1 MAFLRVRDT
10 KSGKYH
16 YQVEAYWDKEK
27 QQPRKREIYLGK
39 ENPKTGEVSPVRHLS
54 LSTSLDRVRDYGA
67 VAVCR
72 FLAEQHGILPALHEA
87 FSEEFAESVFLM
99 AAFLVS
105 EMMPL
110 SYFEKWADGVKH
122 EYTGKK
128 SDWTSKGVSGILQEL
143 GTESGKRLD
152 FLGKLV
158 DLNRESFTTA
168 LIDITSISTYS
179 KLDGWAAFGHNR
191 DGESLAQV
199 NVQLTV
205 LEPCGLP
212 VALRMVE
219 GSISDVST
227 LTNAILLLKSL
238 DIEGIESVLDR
249 GFFSKANLEELARAN
264 IKITIPVPA
273 NNLVYQNALKT
284 RGKELRRA
292 KNTFSDGEDLIR
304 HISFD
309 NDDLGRKYR
318 FHLYLNETRQ
328 VDENNHLYSQLE
340 KAESDFKDKAPK
352 SKREAFARLGKILP
366 KTRMLFLKVVPGENG
381 DWRLERRAKALA
393 RQEKKSGHMLL
404 LTENRTKSGMEM
416 LEGYRS
422 RDSVEKLIDNL
433 KNALEL
439 DRLRNHSYEAS
450 EGKLFVALVAM
461 MLHSALQ
468 QGLAPSGK
476 ELKRRLTPREVL
488 LDLRRI
494 KIIPLPDG
502 AEMISEVSKRQRYA
516 LNLLGIPAEIF
527 LSKKPSGKKNQFRL
541 NPLN

>member
-1 MAFLRVRDT
+1 MAFLRVRET

-16 YQVEAYWDKEK
+16 YQVEAFWDKEK

-39 ENPKTGEVSPVRHLS
+39 ENPKTGAVAPVRHLS
-54 LSTSLDRVRDYGA
+54 LLMSLEQVRDYGA

-72 FLAEQHGILPALHEA
+72 FLAEQHGILPALREA
-87 FSEEFAESVFLM
+87 FDDELAESVFLL
-99 AAFLVS
+99 ASFLVS

-110 SYFEKWADGVKH
+110 SYFEKWADGVRH
-122 EYTGKK
+122 EYTGRK
-128 SDWTSKGVSGILQEL
+128 SAWTSKGVSGILQEL

-152 FLGKLV
+152 FLENLV

-191 DGESLAQV
+191 DGESLPQV

-238 DIEGIESVLDR
+238 GIEEIESVLDR
-249 GFFSKANLEELARAN
+249 GFFSRANLEELSREG
-264 IKITIPVPA
+264 IKITIPVPS
-273 NNLVYQNALKT
+273 NNLVYKKALKT
-284 RGKELRRA
+284 YGKALRHA
-292 KNTFSDGEDLIR
+292 KNTFSDGEDLVR
-304 HISFD
+304 HIAFD
-309 NDDLGRKYR
+309 NDDLGREYR

-328 VDENNHLYSQLE
+328 VDENNSLYAELE
-340 KAESDFKDKAPK
+340 KAESYFKDKAPG
-352 SKREAFARLGKILP
+352 SKREALACLKKMLP
-366 KTRMLFLKVVPGENG
+366 KTKMQFFKLIPAEDGS
-381 DWRLERRAKALA
+381 WQLERKAKALA

-404 LTENRTKSGMEM
+404 MSDDRTKTGMQL

-422 RDSVEKLIDNL
+422 RDSIEKFIDNL
-433 KNALEL
+433 KNGLEL
-439 DRLRNHSYEAS
+439 DRLRNHTYEAA

-461 MLHSALQ
+461 MLHSTLQ
-468 QGLAPSGK
+468 KSLAPSAK

-494 KIIPLPDG
+494 KILPLHTG
-502 AEMISEVSKRQRYA
+502 ADMISEVSKRQRYA
-516 LNLLGIPAEIF
+516 LNLLGIPGEIF
-527 LSKKPSGKKNQFRL
+527 LSKKPSGKKISI
-541 NPLN
+541 

>member
-1 MAFLRVRDT
+1 MAFLRVRET

-16 YQVEAYWDKEK
+16 YQVEAFWDKKK
-27 QQPRKREIYLGK
+27 QQPRKIEIYLGK
-39 ENPKTGEVSPVRHLS
+39 ENPKTGEVAPVRHLS
-54 LSTSLDRVRDYGA
+54 LAASLEQVRDYGA
-67 VAVCR
+67 IAVCR
-72 FLAEQHGILPALHEA
+72 FLAERHGILPALREA
-87 FSEEFAESVFLM
+87 FDEELAESVFLL

-128 SDWTSKGVSGILQEL
+128 SAWTSKGVSGILQEL

-152 FLGKLV
+152 FLEQLV

-212 VALRMVE
+212 VAMRMVE

-227 LTNAILLLKSL
+227 LNNAILLLKSL
-238 DIEGIESVLDR
+238 GIEGIESFLDR
-249 GFFSKANLEELARAN
+249 GFFSKANLEELSRAG

-273 NNLVYQNALKT
+273 NNLVYKKALKT
-284 RGKELRRA
+284 YGKKLRCA
-292 KNTFSDGEDLIR
+292 KNTFSDGEDLVR
-304 HISFD
+304 HIAFD

-318 FHLYLNETRQ
+318 FHLYLNEMRQ
-328 VDENNHLYSQLE
+328 ADENNSLYSELE
-340 KAESDFKDKAPK
+340 KAESYFKDEIPK
-352 SKREAFARLGKILP
+352 TKREALACLRKMLP
-366 KTRMLFLKVVPGENG
+366 KTKMQFLKLIPAEDGS
-381 DWRLERRAKALA
+381 WQLERKAKALA

-404 LTENRTKSGMEM
+404 LTDAQTKSGMEL

-422 RDSVEKLIDNL
+422 RDSIEKLIDNL
-433 KNALEL
+433 KNGLEL

-461 MLHSALQ
+461 MLHSTLQ
-468 QGLAPSGK
+468 KGLAPSGK

-502 AEMISEVSKRQRYA
+502 AGMISEVSKRQRYA

-527 LSKKPSGKKNQFRL
+527 LSKKPSGKKKSI
-541 NPLN
+541 